1 MIYLDTS
8 ALIKRYVPERNS
20 EKFDAWFAEQAPA
33 SVSRLTFVEARSTL
47 ARKRRDKAIRPSRE
61 TAAMDEIRT
70 DLQDGVLW
78 IQPCGDEHFVDAF
91 HLMGQLRSIPLRTLD
106 ALHLAVAR
114 LGEFSGVATADVIM
128 RRAAEELGFEVVFF
142 GD

>member
-8 ALIKRYVPERNS
+8 ALIKRYLPERNS
-20 EKFDAWFAEQAPA
+20 DRFDAWFAEHAPA

-47 ARKRRDKAIRPSRE
+47 ARKRRDKTIRASRE
-61 TAAMDEIRT
+61 SAAMDEIRT

-78 IQPCGDEHFVDAF
+78 IQPCGDEHFVEAF
-91 HLMGQLRSIPLRTLD
+91 HLMEQLRNVPLRTLD

-114 LGEFSGVATADVIM
+114 LGEFSGLATADIIM
-128 RRAAEELGFEVVFF
+128 RRAAEELGLEVAFF
-142 GD
+142 GE